1 MLTLTGELF
10 LCFCVLVV
18 FGYLK
23 SKIYLADE
31 NTGKTRP
38 VRVDDLW
45 DRIVAEWW
53 AIPDA
58 LLVKAGYQGTYS
70 QERIDRMM
78 AHNGKRFEN
87 ES

>member
-1 MLTLTGELF
+1 M
-10 LCFCVLVV
+10 
-18 FGYLK
+18 
-23 SKIYLADE
+23 
-31 NTGKTRP
+31 GKTRP
-38 VRVDDLW
+38 GIVDDLW

>member
-1 MLTLTGELF
+1 M
-10 LCFCVLVV
+10 
-18 FGYLK
+18 FGYIK

-31 NTGKTRP
+31 HTGKTRP
-38 VRVDDLW
+38 RNIEDLW
-45 DRIVAEWW
+45 TRIVAEWW

-58 LLVKAGYQGTYS
+58 LLVKAGHQGTYM
-70 QERIDRMM
+70 QDRIDKMM